1 VSYFRQALRQHL
13 FPNPMPEDE
22 GENRRDLMEEPL
34 WKKGKKE
41 REAAKAQPEPWPE
54 SPERPE
60 GEPDPGD
67 DVPESPPE
75 PNPYAVAE
83 PSGAIPYYA
92 RPSLESEVQM
102 TTGQQLFTD
111 APVEAPSLPPVQ
123 ASAVPRLDGT
133 RFVAGPGNLVVRP
146 FPERTHTDGG
156 LEIPENARERQRFG
170 VVLSSSTPRMRPG
183 DTVGY
188 SRHAGHDI
196 DTATGTVCIL
206 RKDEVLVTLWRPW
219 WKRLFG
225 R

>member
-1 VSYFRQALRQHL
+1 
-13 FPNPMPEDE
+13 
-22 GENRRDLMEEPL
+22 
-34 WKKGKKE
+34 
-41 REAAKAQPEPWPE
+41 
-54 SPERPE
+54 
-60 GEPDPGD
+60 
-67 DVPESPPE
+67 
-75 PNPYAVAE
+75 
-83 PSGAIPYYA
+83 
-92 RPSLESEVQM
+92 M
-102 TTGQQLFTD
+102 TTGQQLFED
-111 APVEAPSLPPVQ
+111 APVAAPSLPPVQ